1 MYQTRFKWF
10 RALHKQVL
18 RQLSLNYL
26 QRKCH
31 GNSLKFAIWK
41 NIIFS
46 FSLTVTPYF
55 FLTSLF
61 SFELLLI
68 VAYKVQPPKLKKTY
82 IKEFLWITAA
92 FAVMSFINI
101 TYFFSKWTILYS
113 YFMLTHQMEQGLI
126 KLSRKTR
133 CWWRGYNQS
142 LEWFICQGTHQKCKI
157 QKLLKTKQFLLLH
170 DGTKCVTN
178 VRKCSVDCWTVASDW
193 TTSSFWFYLQ
203 FLTWFYLLQQRVTS
217 SFLNCI
223 IAVW

>member
-1 MYQTRFKWF
+1 M
-10 RALHKQVL
+10 
-18 RQLSLNYL
+18 NYL
-26 QRKCH
+26 QQKCH
-31 GNSLKFAIWK
+31 GNSLKFAVWK

-46 FSLTVTPYF
+46 FSLAVTPYF

-68 VAYKVQPPKLKKTY
+68 VAYKVQPPKCCIILQN
-82 IKEFLWITAA
+82 TAA
-92 FAVMSFINI
+92 FAVKSFINI

-142 LEWFICQGTHQKCKI
+142 LEWFICQGTHQKCKV

-178 VRKCSVDCWTVASDW
+178 VRKCSVDCWTVATDW

-203 FLTWFYLLQQRVTS
+203 FLTCFYLLQQRLTS
-217 SFLNCI
+217 SFLNSI